1 MTSFIFLAACVGT
14 GPYAIFFCPV
24 AYIIAAGVT
33 EGKNVKD
40 IEEGFDAAIKNIDEM
55 KTQIKSIGDKTDALV
70 AKVKSDKDKM
80 IAIQGQFS
88 EAKRL
93 GGLALKLYD
102 QLYQPFKTSVVTLRD
117 SCVSFLAVQDQP
129 MKLDSSS
136 YRARRFI

>member
-1 MTSFIFLAACVGT
+1 MTSFIFQAACVGT
-14 GPYAIFFCPV
+14 GPYAIFVCPV
-24 AYIIAAGVT
+24 AYIIAISVT
-33 EGKNVKD
+33 EAKNVKD
-40 IEEGFDAAIKNIDEM
+40 IEEGFDAAIKNINEM

-102 QLYQPFKTSVVTLRD
+102 QLYQPFKKSVVTLRD
-117 SCVSFLAVQDQP
+117 SCVSFLAEQDQP